1 MNVKKVKALIAKELL
16 VQSKDSATLSTMIV
30 IPLLFGIMVPLLL
43 ICLGTDNPL
52 VQSLGG
58 MQFILNAA
66 SSKTAVS
73 DVNPGSEVLYLSL
86 IHGTYVLFHSGIHA
100 FAYIDFECDRCCEFR
115 WRT

>member
-30 IPLLFGIMVPLLL
+30 IPLLFGIMIPVLL

-66 SSKTAVS
+66 SSKAHVS
-73 DVNPGSEVLYLSL
+73 DVNPGSEGLV
-86 IHGTYVLFHSGIHA
+86 HDTYVFLHPCVHA
-100 FAYIDFECDRCCEFR
+100 VTYDDFKCDRCCEFR
-115 WRT
+115 RRT

>member
-30 IPLLFGIMVPLLL
+30 IPLLFGIVVPILL

-66 SSKTAVS
+66 TSNAAVS
-73 DVNPGSEVLYLSL
+73 GVNTGSEVLYMILMFFSFRYL
-86 IHGTYVLFHSGIHA
+86 
-100 FAYIDFECDRCCEFR
+100 CCCPR
-115 WRT
+115 